1 MLDLD
6 WRSSVVHIRE
16 LFYDFCERHIVF
28 IGESSGSRRRA
39 LTPAGVQLVLLT
51 IGAALLLRE
60 DTKQRTAAR
69 QRLADTPSAKPKM
82 AFQVS
87 KDLKLD
93 PPKDDPISPEELAQ
107 HDGSDPSKAI
117 WVAIKGASD
126 ASDGRVLMCDQGR
139 SSTSARRGICTGL
152 AAATTCV
159 ALVLGA
165 ADSTDLRR
173 QRRDEPCIFAADAT
187 LTARGDWAGRRSS
200 PRTRWPTTACW
211 KRRT

>member
-69 QRLADTPSAKPKM
+69 QRLADAPSAKPKM

-117 WVAIKGASD
+117 WVAIKGPSSAS
-126 ASDGRVLMCDQGR
+126 
-139 SSTSARRGICTGL
+139 
-152 AAATTCV
+152 
-159 ALVLGA
+159 
-165 ADSTDLRR
+165 
-173 QRRDEPCIFAADAT
+173 
-187 LTARGDWAGRRSS
+187 AGRGPDVRAGQVFDVSAKRDMYGPGCGYNVRRSRS
-200 PRTRWPTTACW
+200 PLC
-211 KRRT
+211 